1 MASLSFDDLNQ
12 RLLSLEIMDMD
23 KIRIV
28 ESSFGSQMFDSD
40 QFLREAQRQG
50 YLTKYQVERLL
61 AGETT
66 GFYYGD
72 YRIQYLIG
80 AGSFARVFRC
90 VHKDSGKVFAVK
102 VLRARYRDD
111 KQAIEE
117 FIREGEMGMELRHP
131 NIAAVYEANHTKYDH
146 YMVMEFI
153 EGHTLKE
160 LMAAQK
166 CGYLDPKRATRVV
179 LDVCSALEY
188 AQKRGYQHR
197 DMKPSN
203 IIVSSTGRAVLLDFG
218 LLTDQSSNFK
228 TQRAIEYAALERC
241 THVHRDDRRSDLYFL
256 GAVYFQALTGV
267 APLGEIKERSRR
279 LDASRFHNVKLIHEV
294 SKTIP
299 RCVATIVDKSLRL
312 RPEERYQTPE
322 LFKQDLERVVGM
334 LERGE
339 TGDAP
344 VEEVVEKPKA
354 PKVVPSK
361 TIMIVEANPSLQQ
374 TFREFFKNAGFR
386 PLVISAPE
394 LALSRLDDVTVDA
407 VLFNAQ
413 ALGKSAVIAFNK
425 LLDSAVTKD
434 LPAILLLNEDQVKWG
449 AAAKRSKKRLAV
461 GMPISMKRLLMVV
474 DKLVNA
480 EAEEKARVIAAAT
493 AAAEQ
498 EKAAEEA
505 KQAQPAKP
513 ATQVAPKLASEE
525 EEEEFSA
532 AFEDALDDAFS
543 TFTIKSRGDK
553 DDAKQA
559 AKPRTEDSY
568 DDTDVADEDD
578 DYSYVDDEEDED

>member
-1 MASLSFDDLNQ
+1 
-12 RLLSLEIMDMD
+12 MDMD

-28 ESSFGSQMFDSD
+28 ESSFSSQLFDSD

-50 YLTKYQVERLL
+50 FLTKYQVERLL

-90 VHKDSGKVFAVK
+90 IHKDSGKVFAVK

-117 FIREGEMGMELRHP
+117 FVREGEMGMQLRHP
-131 NIAAVYEANHTKYDH
+131 NIAQVYEAKQTKYDH

-153 EGHTLKE
+153 EGNTLKE
-160 LMAAQK
+160 MLTAQK
-166 CGYLDPKRATRVV
+166 NGYLDPKRATRIV

-188 AQKRGYQHR
+188 AQKRGFQHR

-203 IIVSSTGRAVLLDFG
+203 IMVSSTGKAVLLDFG

-241 THVHRDDRRSDLYFL
+241 THVRRDDRRSDLYFL
-256 GAVYFQALTGV
+256 GAVYFQSLTGI
-267 APLGEIKERSRR
+267 APLGEIKDRARR
-279 LDASRFHNVKLIHEV
+279 LDASRFKNVKMIHEV
-294 SKTIP
+294 SKNIP

-322 LFKQDLERVVGM
+322 QFKADLERVVGM

-339 TGDAP
+339 TGDLPAST
-344 VEEVVEKPKA
+344 KPKA
-354 PKVVPSK
+354 EKVVPTK
-361 TIMIVEANPSLQQ
+361 TIMIVEANSNLQE

-394 LALSRLDDVTVDA
+394 LALSRLEDVNVDA

-413 ALGKSAVIAFNK
+413 SIGRNAVLAFNK
-425 LLDSAVTKD
+425 LLESQITKD

-474 DKLVNA
+474 DKLLKEEAEPSDEKTDKKDKEKEQAKDAASQGTTERSVGA
-480 EAEEKARVIAAAT
+480 QMTASVDAPEPDRRSEAEE
-493 AAAEQ
+493 
-498 EKAAEEA
+498 
-505 KQAQPAKP
+505 AQ
-513 ATQVAPKLASEE
+513 
-525 EEEEFSA
+525 FSA
-532 AFEDALDDAFS
+532 AYDEALDDAFS
-543 TFTIKSRGDK
+543 TISVRPKSAPK
-553 DDAKQA
+553 EEPA
-559 AKPRTEDSY
+559 PRTEDSY
-568 DDTDVADEDD
+568 KKSDVSDEDD
-578 DYSYVDDEEDED
+578 DYYMDDEDYEKD